1 MRWYAVVPSEILSN
15 KELSSSEKL
24 LIGIFIS
31 LSNKTGYC
39 FASNQY
45 ISEALGV
52 SNAYV
57 RSLIKQLESK
67 KIITR
72 ENVSKNDTEIGSRT
86 IRLAD
91 LKLMKEDFD
100 DKGGDSGVSGG
111 VIAGYQ
117 GGDSGVSPYNKVNNK
132 ENNKVNI
139 ITERFEEFW
148 EGYGKKVGKE
158 KAKSKWIKLTES
170 EKDLVLLA
178 IPKYKTL
185 RPDPIF
191 RKDPE
196 RYLMHRVWEDEMP
209 ITLEEKEKEKMASSG
224 FTNYEITI
232 PDKW

>member
-45 ISEALGV
+45 ISETLGV

-57 RSLIKQLESK
+57 RTLIKQLESK

-72 ENVSKNDTEIGSRT
+72 ESVSKNDIEIGSRT

-91 LKLMKEDFD
+91 LKLMKEDLD
-100 DKGGDSGVSGG
+100 EGG

-117 GGDSGVSPYNKVNNK
+117 GGDSGVAGGVIAGYHHNNKVNNK

-148 EGYGKKVGKE
+148 EVYGKKVGKE
-158 KAKSKWIKLTES
+158 KAKSKWLKLTES

-185 RPDPIF
+185 RPDPTF

-196 RYLMHRVWEDEMP
+196 RYLMHRVWEDEIP
-209 ITLEEKEKEKMASSG
+209 ITLEDKEKEKMASSG

>member
-24 LIGIFIS
+24 LIGVFIS

-45 ISEALGV
+45 ISETLGV

-57 RSLIKQLESK
+57 RTLIKQLESK
-67 KIITR
+67 KIIFR
-72 ENVSKNDTEIGSRT
+72 ENVSKNNTEIGSRT

-91 LKLMKEDFD
+91 LKLMKEDFN
-100 DKGGDSGVSGG
+100 DKGGDSGVAGG

-117 GGDSGVSPYNKVNNK
+117 GGDSGVAPYNKVNNK
-132 ENNKVNI
+132 ENNKVNN

-148 EGYGKKVGKE
+148 EAYGKKVGKE
-158 KAKSKWIKLTES
+158 KAKSKWIKLKES

-185 RPDPIF
+185 RPDPTF

-196 RYLMHRVWEDEMP
+196 RYLMHRVWEDEIP
-209 ITLEEKEKEKMASSG
+209 ITLEDKEKEKIASSG
-224 FTNYEITI
+224 FTNYEIAI

>member
-45 ISEALGV
+45 ISETLGV

-57 RSLIKQLESK
+57 RTLIKQLESK

-72 ENVSKNDTEIGSRT
+72 ESVSKNDTEIGSRT

-91 LKLMKEDFD
+91 LKLMKEDLD
-100 DKGGDSGVSGG
+100 EGG
-111 VIAGYQ
+111 VIAGYHHN
-117 GGDSGVSPYNKVNNK
+117 NKVNNK
-132 ENNKVNI
+132 ENNKVNN

-148 EGYGKKVGKE
+148 EVYGKKVGKE
-158 KAKSKWIKLTES
+158 KAKSKWLKLTES

-185 RPDPIF
+185 RPDPTF

-196 RYLMHRVWEDEMP
+196 RYLMHRVWEDEIP
-209 ITLEEKEKEKMASSG
+209 ITLEDKEKEKIASSG

>member
-100 DKGGDSGVSGG
+100 DK
-111 VIAGYQ
+111 